1 MKGLSTISVFLA
13 SVFFPEEGDVGTSY
27 EAPQIAKCGV
37 FAHLL
42 ADVGVST
49 MCPNESMIGGAWK
62 KSRRTG

>member
-1 MKGLSTISVFLA
+1 M
-13 SVFFPEEGDVGTSY
+13 GTSY

-42 ADVGVST
+42 ADVGVSA